1 MGDPGM
7 GKGRLMSGGIG
18 VWRSRE
24 LPGWGGALAAAVV
37 AGAGLLGA
45 GTGGPQ
51 LVSPPISS
59 AQQHQVVLTAY
70 PTFAQSLQ
78 TLLDNMS
85 LGDLNQVL
93 AALGNVPGT
102 STPLSVS
109 SDVSALLASFN
120 PDGTTLSGIA
130 DIFGISL
137 TEPLYS
143 ANAAVNSLLGTGS
156 LFLVD
161 GVPIGNMDLGELVD
175 VVLGDGA
182 GAHSLTDLANA
193 VGLGALLGQFA
204 SMINA
209 LGLENLNVDNC
220 TLTCGALLNI
230 TSHPD
235 LTVNSSLVDWLSA
248 ILTVPTADITQ
259 HAYSGL
265 GSTTVLA
272 GSAYTL
278 GEYLHI
284 LPVSSTNSTT
294 MDNATL
300 ALLFSLNP
308 AQTWDQYLGGLP
320 FGGTLLDPSGETWGE
335 QSLGTFLASFLPDD
349 STLAITGDTLITDLL
364 EAFGLLAP

>member
-1 MGDPGM
+1 MALSP
-7 GKGRLMSGGIG
+7 LS
-18 VWRSRE
+18 V
-24 LPGWGGALAAAVV
+24 LGGALSVAVV
-37 AGAGLLGA
+37 AGTGLLGA
-45 GTGGPQ
+45 GAGGPQ
-51 LVSPPISS
+51 LPGPSTAST
-59 AQQHQVVLTAY
+59 QHQVVLTAY
-70 PTFAQSLQ
+70 PTFTQSLQ
-78 TLLDNMS
+78 ALLDTMS

-120 PDGTTLSGIA
+120 PDSTTLAGIA
-130 DIFGISL
+130 DLFGFSL

-143 ANAAVNSLLGTGS
+143 SNAAVQSLLGTGS

-161 GVPIGNMDLGELVD
+161 GVPIGSVDLGELVD

-193 VGLGALLGQFA
+193 VGLGTLLGQFA
-204 SMINA
+204 GMINA
-209 LGLENLNVDNC
+209 LGLENLNVDDC

-265 GSTTVLA
+265 GATTVLA

-308 AQTWDQYLGGLP
+308 AQTWDKYLDGLP

-335 QSLGTFLASFLPDD
+335 QSLGTFLASFLPDG
-349 STLAITGDTLITDLL
+349 STLAITGDTLVTDLL
-364 EAFGLLAP
+364 EAFGLLTP